1 MRPRRI
7 GTCGRQCGPRTAR
20 RGGGRGDLS
29 CARHR
34 PPRAAEHRSR
44 QRRPCH
50 SRRWHGVCFR
60 FVESTTS
67 LPGALVSRTAEP
79 APNAN
84 PGSDRVGP
92 SRTRVAR
99 GVAPLRA
106 ALDAAGSVMSRLRR
120 HFAPL
125 AADSISPLNLPPV
138 RMGLLT
144 KLNVLTVGLIFLTAI
159 AITGLY
165 VWKEWRLSQTELRAE
180 GSTLVAMLA
189 EATEHGL
196 ATNDR
201 TNLVAI
207 LDSLAVEGDV
217 AYVRVLDANRRTL
230 IERTFAD
237 SLQDVAVPELP
248 RAVPIAATAM
258 TMERVIGGRRYL
270 ELVAPVLGRISPPVP
285 PAEDGSGSGMAPK
298 AAAAGPI
305 GYVRLGMT
313 FERENADFRRTI
325 LGAMSI
331 VALLVVLAIGA
342 TLLLPRRLVAPMRR
356 LMRAARA
363 VGSGKLDVYVPASS
377 ADELGLLTHTF
388 NHMTQRLAE
397 SQAEV
402 ATYQRTLEDKVAQR
416 TKELEIATAHAYK
429 LAQHDILTGLP
440 NRSLLNQR
448 LKQILAQSQRDG
460 SNVACLFLDFD
471 HFKRINDTLGHDS
484 GDQLLQ
490 AVAQRLTS
498 AVRESD
504 TVARLGGDEFVL
516 ILPGLDPAHATF
528 ETMTVLARVRESF
541 LAPFRLSDQMP
552 TLTCSIGVSMY
563 PLDASDPVTLI
574 KQADTAMY
582 AAKEAGRNAYRFYT
596 ADMNA
601 RVQLRL
607 QLETDMRRGLMDDEF
622 FLVYQPQIEMQTGR
636 AVGVEALLRWRDPD
650 RGVIAPSEFIPV
662 AEESGMIQALG
673 ARVLRDACRQ
683 VVAWHRRGMMLR
695 LSVNLSV
702 PQLQHESWLGVVDE
716 ALSSS
721 GLPAHYLDLE
731 ITESVIITHPEKAV
745 ATLIKLKQRGLSITV
760 DDFGTGYSS
769 LSYLARLPIQ
779 SVKVDQ
785 RFVHGIDLNRNDE
798 AITQAII
805 ALSHS
810 LGLRVIAEGV
820 ETAAQF
826 DFLKRHGCEE
836 AQGFLIARPME
847 EPELRNWWRMQEEEH
862 RIVGRQSDMWLPEG

>member
-1 MRPRRI
+1 MK
-7 GTCGRQCGPRTAR
+7 
-20 RGGGRGDLS
+20 
-29 CARHR
+29 
-34 PPRAAEHRSR
+34 
-44 QRRPCH
+44 
-50 SRRWHGVCFR
+50 
-60 FVESTTS
+60 
-67 LPGALVSRTAEP
+67 
-79 APNAN
+79 
-84 PGSDRVGP
+84 
-92 SRTRVAR
+92 
-99 GVAPLRA
+99 
-106 ALDAAGSVMSRLRR
+106 RLRR
-120 HFAPL
+120 HFGPL
-125 AADSISPLNLPPV
+125 ATDTISPLNLPPV
-138 RMGLLT
+138 RWPLLT
-144 KLNVLTVGLIFLTAI
+144 KLNLLTVGLIFLTAI
-159 AITGLY
+159 ATTWFYLWQRGH
-165 VWKEWRLSQTELRAE
+165 VDESELRSQ
-180 GSTLVAMLA
+180 GTTILAMLA
-189 EATEHGL
+189 EMSEYGL
-196 ATNDR
+196 SASER
-201 TNLVAI
+201 ARLEAVLQNLEA
-207 LDSLAVEGDV
+207 DGDF
-217 AYVRVLDANRRTL
+217 AYVEVLDPSRRP
-230 IERTFAD
+230 IVDRRFGE
-237 SLQDVAVPELP
+237 SLRDGDLPALGKDTPIPAPGAVAS
-248 RAVPIAATAM
+248 TAY
-258 TMERVIGGRRYL
+258 TIQGRRYI
-270 ELVAPVLGRISPPVP
+270 ELIMHLAG
-285 PAEDGSGSGMAPK
+285 
-298 AAAAGPI
+298 AAAGTIAPAAPKGEGDPPPDAANVPPVARVPVGFI
-305 GYVRLGMT
+305 RIGMT
-313 FERENADFRRTI
+313 FERQQAQFKKTLI
-325 LGAMSI
+325 GALSV
-331 VALLVVLAIGA
+331 VALLVVMAIGA
-342 TLLLPRRLVAPMRR
+342 TLLLTRRLVAPMRR

-388 NHMTQRLAE
+388 NHMTQRLSE

-448 LKQILAQSQRDG
+448 LKQILAQAQRDG
-460 SNVACLFLDFD
+460 THVACLFLDFD

-541 LAPFRLSDQMP
+541 LAPFRLSDQTP
-552 TLTCSIGVSMY
+552 TLTSSIGVSMY
-563 PLDASDPVTLI
+563 PLDASDPVSLI

-622 FLVYQPQIEMQTGR
+622 FLVYQPQIEMQSGR
-636 AVGVEALLRWRDPD
+636 AVGVEALLRWRDPE
-650 RGVIAPSEFIPV
+650 RGVISPSEFIPI

-683 VVAWHRRGMMLR
+683 VIAWHRQGMMLR

-702 PQLQHESWLGVVDE
+702 QQLQHDSWLGIVDE
-716 ALSSS
+716 ALSAS

-745 ATLIKLKQRGLSITV
+745 ATLVKLKQRGVSITV

-779 SVKVDQ
+779 AVKVDQ
-785 RFVHGIDLNRNDE
+785 RFVHGLEQNRNDE

-826 DFLKRHGCEE
+826 AFLKRHGCEE
-836 AQGFLIARPME
+836 AQGFLISRPLE
-847 EPELRNWWRMQEEEH
+847 EPELRNWWRMQEEEN
-862 RIVGRQSDMWLPEG
+862 RIVGRQSDMWQPEG